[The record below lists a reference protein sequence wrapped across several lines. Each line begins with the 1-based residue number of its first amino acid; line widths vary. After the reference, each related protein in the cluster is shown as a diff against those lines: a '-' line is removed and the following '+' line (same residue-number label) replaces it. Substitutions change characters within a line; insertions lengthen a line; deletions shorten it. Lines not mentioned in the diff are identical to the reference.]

1 MTSHSFLVYDR
12 RNTNEGAFMRWTST
26 LSLVVGLFV
35 MLSVA
40 SADDDVMKAERH
52 ARKGTE
58 YAEQG
63 KFDLAIKELDQAVQL
78 DAKNALVFSVRGA
91 IRFRMK
97 EYDKAITDL
106 DEAIRLSPNKATS
119 GYYIRGSA
127 WYMKKEYAKGVTDFD
142 EAIRL
147 NPKEYDALN
156 GRAWAAATCPEAKYR
171 DAKKAVEYAKQACDI
186 KKWQDPFSL
195 GTLAAA
201 YAEAGDFAAAVEWLE
216 KAMKDKVYLKEYG
229 EEAEKMLK
237 LYQAKKPYREEPSKT
252 K

>member
-1 MTSHSFLVYDR
+1 
-12 RNTNEGAFMRWTST
+12 MRWTST
-26 LSLVVGLFV
+26 ISLVFGLFV

-40 SADDDVMKAERH
+40 SADDDAIKAERH

-63 KFDLAIKELDQAVQL
+63 KFDLAIKELDQAIQL
-78 DAKNALVFSVRGA
+78 DAKNALVFSVRGTV
-91 IRFRMK
+91 RFRMK

-106 DEAIRLSPNKATS
+106 DEAIRRSPDKATS

-127 WYMKKEYAKGVTDFD
+127 WYMKKEYAKGVTDFE

-156 GRAWAAATCPEAKYR
+156 GRAWAAATCPDAKYR

-186 KKWQDPFSL
+186 SKWKDPFSL

-229 EEAEKMLK
+229 EEADKMLK